1 MDIYDKTADLAA
13 TIRDSEEYSDFI
25 ETSEKVEMSPAA
37 REMLKEYRAKQ
48 FACELADMA
57 GEDSESLRASLDDLC
72 AEMEKDDLLRRY
84 LSAEY
89 NLYRMME
96 KIRDIFAEK
105 LNLEPDTDDYVYDE
119 ENVCLN

>member
-25 ETSEKVEMSPAA
+25 ETTEKIETSPDA
-37 REMLKEYRAKQ
+37 RALLKEYRAKQ

-57 GEDSESLRASLDDLC
+57 GEDSESLRESLDELC

-105 LNLEPDTDDYVYDE
+105 LSLEPDSEDYIIDE
-119 ENVCLN
+119 ESLYLN

>member
-25 ETSEKVEMSPAA
+25 ETSEKVETSPDA
-37 REMLKEYRAKQ
+37 RALLKEYRAKQ

-57 GEDSESLRASLDDLC
+57 GEDSEGLRASLDELC
-72 AEMEKDDLLRRY
+72 VEMEKDDLLRRY

-105 LNLEPDTDDYVYDE
+105 LNIESDSDDYIYDE
-119 ENVCLN
+119 ENVYLN